1 MMKKSILFSTVI
13 ILLGINSISCQ
24 ENNFIKNSFKVSGNC
39 EMCKSK
45 IEKAANSIEGVKF
58 AKWNMVSQ
66 KMTVKYNTDKTTV
79 SLIQESIANVG
90 YDTDNYKAKDETYNK
105 LHHCCKYKRD

>member
-1 MMKKSILFSTVI
+1 MKKSILFSIVI
-13 ILLGINSISCQ
+13 IILCLNSIICQ

-45 IEKAANSIEGVKF
+45 IEKAANSIEGVKY
-58 AKWNMVSQ
+58 AKWNMVTQ
-66 KMTVKYNTDKTTV
+66 KMTVKYITDKTTV

-90 YDTDNYKAKDETYNK
+90 YDTGTYKAKDETYNN